1 MVLSSGVDNLNPQTD
16 LNTLYAFDLNVVYK
30 VEGNSINN
38 YPSTDKGLLIVTNID
53 NVILQTYITKKRV
66 YRRYGEIK
74 SYTVYDDSQM
84 QQEIPP
90 KEGEVGADSPVPPV
104 GTIVTSATF
113 TDWLYEIYGYD
124 KDIATETDYGLI
136 SETRL
141 KYLINTYAPAY
152 DPTALWASV
161 NSKASQVDLDGK
173 INKAGDTFY
182 NHHVFD
188 YLDTLNGNFHVERRD
203 DSGSYSFY
211 RRAADDSKWMY
222 MMGLNGPGGI
232 DLSIGGGDHVEIH
245 NMTAGTRSYIK
256 SYNNGE
262 GDVAYIEDLGWKV
275 IYDGMH
281 GWTTFT
287 RSGGNI
293 PLQATELLVQF
304 YANIPTDMSKYQ
316 GTGSTP
322 NSYWYTES
330 NWFSVPLKY
339 GGGGWGIYHFGASGF
354 HATADGITHRGN
366 TDGIVVAQGNIE
378 KPGHRTS
385 SSSDNDFTVSYSL
398 DYSRAFI
405 RRVMWR

>member
-38 YPSTDKGLLIVTNID
+38 YPTTDKGLLIVTNID
-53 NVILQTYITKKRV
+53 NVILQTYITKKRI
-66 YRRYGEIK
+66 YRRYGDIII
-74 SYTVYDDSQM
+74 SNT
-84 QQEIPP
+84 
-90 KEGEVGADSPVPPV
+90 
-104 GTIVTSATF
+104 TSVIF
-113 TDWLYEIYGYD
+113 TDWIYEIYGLT

-152 DPTALWASV
+152 DPTALWALV
-161 NSKASQVDLDGK
+161 NTKASQVDLDGK

-275 IYDGMH
+275 IYDNKQ

-304 YANIPTDMSKYQ
+304 YANIPTDLGDNSYSSREPK
-316 GTGSTP
+316 
-322 NSYWYTES
+322 SYWYTES

-366 TDGIVVAQGNIE
+366 TGGIVVAQGNIKE
-378 KPGHRTS
+378 PRYKVEYSGDWHEQP
-385 SSSDNDFTVSYSL
+385 YSL

>member
-1 MVLSSGVDNLNPQTD
+1 MVLSSGIDNLTPDVD
-16 LNTLYAFDLNVVYK
+16 LNEIYAANINVAYK
-30 VEGNSINN
+30 VMGNSAKN
-38 YPSTDKGLLIVTNID
+38 YPTTDKGLLIVTEID

-84 QQEIPP
+84 QQEIQP
-90 KEGEVGADSPVPPV
+90 KEGDIVADSPVTPV

-152 DPTALWASV
+152 DPTALWALV
-161 NSKASQVDLDGK
+161 NTKASQVDLDGK
-173 INKAGDTFY
+173 INKSGDTFY

-188 YLDTLNGNFHVERRD
+188 YIDTLNGNFHVERRD

-245 NMTAGTRSYIK
+245 NMTAGARSYIQCH
-256 SYNNGE
+256 NNTS
-262 GDVAYIEDLGWKV
+262 GDVAYIEDLGWKA

-281 GWTTFT
+281 GLQTFS

-293 PLQATELLVQF
+293 PLQATEILIQF
-304 YANIPTDMSKYQ
+304 YANIPHKSHSSK
-316 GTGSTP
+316 STP
-322 NSYWYTES
+322 SSYWYTES

-339 GGGGWGIYHFGASGF
+339 GGGGWNVYHFGSSGF
-354 HATADGITHRGN
+354 HVTADGITHRGE
-366 TDGIVVAQGNIE
+366 TGGIVAAQGNIE
-378 KPGHRTS
+378 RPTYPKTNSQGEP
-385 SSSDNDFTVSYSL
+385 FAVFYSL
-398 DYSRAFI
+398 DYSQAFI

>member
-38 YPSTDKGLLIVTNID
+38 YPTTDKGLLIVTNID

-152 DPTALWASV
+152 DPTALWALV
-161 NSKASQVDLDGK
+161 NTKASQVDLDGK

-275 IYDGMH
+275 IYDDKQ

-304 YANIPTDMSKYQ
+304 YANIPTDMSNNATYAAVPK
-316 GTGSTP
+316 
-322 NSYWYTES
+322 SYWYTES

-366 TDGIVVAQGNIE
+366 TGGIVVAQGNIKE
-378 KPGHRTS
+378 PGYQEHQ
-385 SSSDNDFTVSYSL
+385 SDGWHKNSYSL

>member
-1 MVLSSGVDNLNPQTD
+1 MVLSSGIDNLTPDVD
-16 LNTLYAFDLNVVYK
+16 LNEIYAVNINVAYK
-30 VEGNSINN
+30 VMGNSAKN
-38 YPSTDKGLLIVTNID
+38 YPTTDKGLLIVTEID

-74 SYTVYDDSQM
+74 SY
-84 QQEIPP
+84 
-90 KEGEVGADSPVPPV
+90 PVSPV

-152 DPTALWASV
+152 DPTALWALV
-161 NSKASQVDLDGK
+161 NAKASQVDLDGK

-232 DLSIGGGDHVEIH
+232 DLSIGGGDHAEMH
-245 NMTAGTRSYIK
+245 NLSSGVRSYIK

-262 GDVAYIEDLGWKV
+262 GDVAYIEDLGWKL
-275 IYDGMH
+275 IYDNIQ

-304 YANIPTDMSKYQ
+304 YANIPINYSGSDS
-316 GTGSTP
+316 GFSSTP
-322 NSYWYTES
+322 KSYWYTES

-339 GGGGWGIYHFGASGF
+339 GGGGWGVYHFGASGF

-366 TDGIVVAQGNIE
+366 TGGIVVAQGNIE
-378 KPGHRTS
+378 KPVYWGR
-385 SSSDNDFTVSYSL
+385 SSSDGPSFNVSYSL